1 MADCERRYFGATQY
15 FGATMLT
22 GSQGV
27 WGE

>member
-1 MADCERRYFGATQY
+1 MADDERRYFGATQY